1 MEWMKYR
8 DLEISTRCYT
18 MVRDIVGK
26 FYVVGVFRKSFF
38 NIFIYL
44 NIKWKKP
51 TKKNGKIYEITIF
64 G

>member
-8 DLEISTRCYT
+8 DLGISTRCYT
-18 MVRDIVGK
+18 MVWDKVGK

-44 NIKWKKP
+44 NIKWKK
-51 TKKNGKIYEITIF
+51 TDKKKKR
-64 G
+64 